1 MFDHE
6 ERTKRARRAKLG
18 PSSVLPPYP
27 DEIGWATRPLMC
39 PLTTTAPPVIPDA
52 PLVAPPVAGTS
63 GAAAAV
69 APTVGGVKV
78 TTVQVTDGN
87 VTFNLEVPVV
97 PAPMGLSKPKYRK
110 ILPKP
115 AVPSSAGLSDDVGDI
130 QDLLEL
136 MPGGEALLTE
146 MDQETRGLLDD
157 ILEANEPISGRHRLP
172 RPVLTSVDP
181 LNVTKKGRLYPG
193 KPRGRNTSDVNEVEA
208 KAYKKMKN
216 IVESEISVGDLR
228 GALMS
233 IINETES
240 KNM

>member
-1 MFDHE
+1 M
-6 ERTKRARRAKLG
+6 
-18 PSSVLPPYP
+18 SVV
-27 DEIGWATRPLMC
+27 AV
-39 PLTTTAPPVIPDA
+39 APVVT
-52 PLVAPPVAGTS
+52 VAPPVAGTS
-63 GAAAAV
+63 GAAAAL

-97 PAPMGLSKPKYRK
+97 PAPTGLSKPKYRK

-115 AVPSSAGLSDDVGDI
+115 PVPSSAEEGLGLSDDVGDI

-136 MPGGEALLTE
+136 IPGGGEALLNE

-157 ILEANEPISGRHRLP
+157 ILEANEPSGRHRLP
-172 RPVLTSVDP
+172 RPVLTSVEP

-193 KPRGRNTSDVNEVEA
+193 KARGRNTSDVNEVQA

-216 IVESEISVGDLR
+216 IVESKISVGDLR